1 MKKRRKTTPRKP
13 SGLRESTL
21 GTMVSRIPV
30 PPPSEGTGLMCVDG
44 AAEGN
49 VCETER

>member
-1 MKKRRKTTPRKP
+1 LKKRRKTTPRKP

-49 VCETER
+49 AQAGE